1 MPCELESC
9 SKIMSYKHIYHAYEI
24 LYIGVTFVIQSTVL
38 IFYFQKFY
46 YAYFLYFR
54 FPSFPFLFIT
64 ILVIELRTSHI
75 LNRL

>member
-46 YAYFLYFR
+46 
-54 FPSFPFLFIT
+54 
-64 ILVIELRTSHI
+64 
-75 LNRL
+75 